1 MNHYFVSIDLT
12 VLQVLVLV
20 LVLVL
25 VQVLR
30 TSEQMII
37 ARSDV
42 RAIGRMM
49 EGWGITSQP
58 REPMTQ
64 SP

>member
-1 MNHYFVSIDLT
+1 MNQFFVSTDLT

-20 LVLVL
+20 LVQVLIQVL
-25 VQVLR
+25 VQAQVQALQ

-37 ARSDV
+37 AWSDD

-49 EGWGITSQP
+49 EG
-58 REPMTQ
+58 
-64 SP
+64 